1 MNAVEMR
8 GISKN
13 FGTVQALSNVDFTLR
28 QGEIHAV
35 LGENGAGKTTLMK
48 ILYGMHKP
56 SSGEIFLNGKS
67 VTLRDSQAAIR
78 AGVGMVH
85 QHFMLI
91 PVLTVAENIV
101 AGGTRRACSLIL
113 NRRSWEVEELEQRSG
128 FQVDPRAKVETLSVG
143 QMQRVEILKAL
154 YRGADILILDEPTAV
169 LTPIEVQEFFSALRQ
184 LRAEGKSIIIIT
196 HKLYEVME
204 IADRCTVLRDG
215 QLIGS
220 VDKDKTSMEQLASM
234 MVGREYSFEGRHPS
248 QAIGETFFSVEHLS
262 YRRNGIPILQD
273 IALSLHRGEILG
285 VAGIDGNGQTELI
298 EALTG
303 LLQPDSMELRLNGN
317 KIQGTAADFI
327 AAGIGHVPED
337 RTVRG
342 LSLARSIEEN
352 SILGYEEAAPFSRRG
367 IMDYRFIRKKRG
379 NPGPGFPHSRPPKR
393 CNALRRALRRQ
404 TSRRWSLPGSSPS
417 LRKW

>member
-56 SSGEIFLNGKS
+56 SSGEIFLKGNP

-78 AGVGMVH
+78 AGIGMVH

-91 PVLTVAENIV
+91 PVLSVAENIV
-101 AGGTRRACSLIL
+101 AGREPRRGVFFDFEQAV
-113 NRRSWEVEELEQRSG
+113 REVEQLEQRSG

-220 VDKDKTSMEQLASM
+220 VDKD
-234 MVGREYSFEGRHPS
+234 
-248 QAIGETFFSVEHLS
+248 IGETFFSVEHLS
-262 YRRNGIPILQD
+262 Y
-273 IALSLHRGEILG
+273 H
-285 VAGIDGNGQTELI
+285 
-298 EALTG
+298 
-303 LLQPDSMELRLNGN
+303 
-317 KIQGTAADFI
+317 
-327 AAGIGHVPED
+327 
-337 RTVRG
+337 
-342 LSLARSIEEN
+342 
-352 SILGYEEAAPFSRRG
+352 
-367 IMDYRFIRKKRG
+367 
-379 NPGPGFPHSRPPKR
+379 
-393 CNALRRALRRQ
+393 
-404 TSRRWSLPGSSPS
+404 
-417 LRKW
+417 